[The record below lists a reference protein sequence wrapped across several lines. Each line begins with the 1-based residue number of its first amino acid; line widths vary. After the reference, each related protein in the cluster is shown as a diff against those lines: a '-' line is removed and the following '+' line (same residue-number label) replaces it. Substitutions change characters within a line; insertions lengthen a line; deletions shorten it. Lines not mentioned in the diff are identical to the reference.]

1 MEVDHI
7 YICTDYKAPV
17 GDLLKEFGL
26 IEGTSNIHPGQG
38 TANRRFFF
46 HNFML
51 ELLWIENLK
60 EVKSDLTKPMRLF
73 ERCSKKDKNISPF
86 GIGFRSTT
94 EKNEKALFPAWDYH
108 PIYLPDFLKIQ
119 VADSTPL
126 NEPMFFYLSF
136 AGRQDKYPLEKL
148 ENMKHKL
155 SLKEVTEV
163 KMHINKKENFSEAAE
178 IINKTNSLILI
189 KDNENYLELTFDNH
203 ILKKEKDFRPNIPL
217 IIRW

>member
-86 GIGFRSTT
+86 GIGFRPTT
-94 EKNEKALFPAWDYH
+94 EKDEKALFPVWDYH

-126 NEPMFFYLSF
+126 SEPMFFYLSF

-155 SLKEVTEV
+155 PLKEVTEV

-203 ILKKEKDFRPNIPL
+203 ILKKKISDL
-217 IIRW
+217 IFH

>member
-86 GIGFRSTT
+86 GIGFRPTT
-94 EKNEKALFPAWDYH
+94 EKDEKALFPVWDYH

-126 NEPMFFYLSF
+126 SEPMFFYLSF

-155 SLKEVTEV
+155 PLKEVTEV

-203 ILKKEKDFRPNIPL
+203 ILKKKDFRPNIPL

>member
-7 YICTDYKAPV
+7 YICTDYKAPA

-26 IEGTSNIHPGQG
+26 TEGISNTHPGQG

-51 ELLWIENLK
+51 ELLWIENLE
-60 EVKSDLTKPMRLF
+60 EVKSNLTKPMRLF

-86 GIGFRSTT
+86 GIGFRPT
-94 EKNEKALFPAWDYH
+94 NEKDKKASFPVWDYH

-119 VADSTPL
+119 VAADTPL
-126 NEPMFFYLSF
+126 SEPMFFYLSF
-136 AGRQDKYPLEKL
+136 VERQDKYPSEKI
-148 ENMKHKL
+148 ENMEHKL
-155 SLKEVTEV
+155 PLKEVTEI
-163 KMHINKKENFSEAAE
+163 KIHINQKEIFSEAAE
-178 IINKTNSLILI
+178 IINRTDNLFLI
-189 KDNENYLELTFDNH
+189 KDEENYLELTFDNYTF
-203 ILKKEKDFRPNIPL
+203 KKEKDFRPDIPL

>member
-60 EVKSDLTKPMRLF
+60 EVKNDLTKPMRLF

-86 GIGFRSTT
+86 GIGFRPTT
-94 EKNEKALFPAWDYH
+94 EKDEKALFPVWDYH

-136 AGRQDKYPLEKL
+136 VGRQDKYPLEKL

-155 SLKEVTEV
+155 PLKEVTEV
-163 KMHINKKENFSEAAE
+163 KMHINKKETFSEAAE

-203 ILKKEKDFRPNIPL
+203 ILKKEKISDL
-217 IIRW
+217 IFH

>member
-60 EVKSDLTKPMRLF
+60 EVKNDLTKPMRLF

-86 GIGFRSTT
+86 GIGFRPTT
-94 EKNEKALFPAWDYH
+94 EKDEKALFPVWDYH

-136 AGRQDKYPLEKL
+136 VGRQDKYPLEKL

-155 SLKEVTEV
+155 PLKEVTEV
-163 KMHINKKENFSEAAE
+163 KMHINKKETFSEAAE

-203 ILKKEKDFRPNIPL
+203 ILKKKKISDL
-217 IIRW
+217 IFH